1 MEVVTWVGEGSPSLL
16 SSHPLSPGILRARW
30 KGLFPGPEQKVRGR
44 RRVMLGVLAMCG
56 SVWGCSSALE
66 ALLVSPGQPES

>member
-16 SSHPLSPGILRARW
+16 SSHPLPPGILPAR
-30 KGLFPGPEQKVRGR
+30 GERLFLGPELKVRGR
-44 RRVMLGVLAMCG
+44 RRVILGALAMCG

-66 ALLVSPGQPES
+66 VLLVSPGKPES